1 MSVSFDNIPGSGLI
15 APLFAFEVTSGGEY
29 ESERRVV
36 LGGHTT
42 SGATLA
48 EGEMQ
53 ICTSLEDATLL
64 AGDGSMLRE
73 MYRVFAQN
81 APTMQVWLSP
91 IAESGA
97 KGTWTLTVGSPPAAG
112 GTGVV
117 EIGGEAVEVS
127 IGAGDTATTVATAL
141 AAAINGYYDKLTGA
155 QLQVTATSAAAV
167 VTATA
172 RHAGAVFAD
181 YDITVPT
188 TTDGNAFTGVLTVAA
203 GTAPTGTPNLTNF
216 LAAIGDDE
224 ASFIVTPFS
233 DATNLGRADTALDDV
248 SGRWAY
254 SRQSYGHY
262 WTTVKGTTGEMTT
275 IGLGRNNRHETIVPR
290 YAGTPEPAWVWIAG
304 IVACVAPWLA
314 DDTNGNVSRNQTGKV
329 VSGISPPRSRTNWPA
344 YATRN
349 ALLAVGIST
358 WKVNSSGEVVID
370 KLITTYQK
378 NSADQPD
385 VTFRDVQ
392 AMYQLMAGLGI
403 IRADLSYEHGQK
415 ALADSNPSNLGS
427 ISTAKDIKATLVHSY
442 QKCADRGI
450 FENTAGFAE
459 RLIVERDV
467 GNSNRVN
474 VLAPI
479 DRVNALDVLAG
490 NAKLYGQYA
499 A

>member
-29 ESERRVV
+29 ESERRAV
-36 LGGHTT
+36 LGGFITD
-42 SGATLA
+42 GATLA
-48 EGEMQ
+48 EGAMQ
-53 ICTSLEDATLL
+53 ICTSLEEATLL

-73 MYRVFAQN
+73 MYRIFAQN

-91 IAESGA
+91 IAETGV

-141 AAAINGYYDKLTGA
+141 AAAINAYFNRLTGA
-155 QLQVTATSAAAV
+155 QLQVTATSSAAV

-181 YDITVPT
+181 YDITVPS
-188 TTDGNAFTGVLTVAA
+188 TTDGNAFDGVLTVAA
-203 GTAPTGTPNLTNF
+203 GTAPTGSPNLTNF
-216 LAAIGDDE
+216 LATIGEDE
-224 ASFIVTPFS
+224 ASFIIVPFGDS
-233 DATNLGRADTALDDV
+233 TNLDRAATALDDA

-254 SRQSYGHY
+254 SKQNYGHY
-262 WTTVKGTTGEMTT
+262 WTIAKGTTGELTT
-275 IGLGRNNRHETIVPR
+275 IGLARNNRHETIISR
-290 YAGTPEPAWVWIAG
+290 YAGTPQPSWVQLAG
-304 IVACVAPWLA
+304 MVAAVAPWLA

-329 VSGISPPRSRTNWPA
+329 VSGLKPPRSRANWPG
-344 YATRN
+344 YPTRN
-349 ALLAVGIST
+349 ALLAAGIST
-358 WKVNSSGEVVID
+358 WKVNASGQVVID
-370 KLITTYQK
+370 KLITTYQR

-385 VTFRDVQ
+385 VVFRDVQ
-392 AMYQLMAGLGI
+392 ALYQLMAGLSI
-403 IRADLSYEHGQK
+403 IRADLSFEHGQK
-415 ALADSNPSNLGS
+415 ALADDNPSNLAS

-442 QKCADRGI
+442 QKCVDRGI
-450 FENTAGFAE
+450 FENSKGFGE
-459 RLIVERDV
+459 RLIVERDT

-490 NAKLYGQYA
+490 NAKLYGQYSN
-499 A
+499 